1 MAYNAITDAEIAS
14 GKPVCGPTGFGAK
27 VKGNIEYLYSLLGTS
42 IAAGVPNGS
51 FEIDSDSD
59 GVPDSWSQD
68 LYAGGSGGIY
78 TTSPADG
85 AQAIY
90 FTHPGGANNGGGYE
104 TSDYIEC
111 SEYLNYVIGVILW
124 STAAGMKNKVQVQ
137 FYTKAKGANG
147 SAVDL
152 YNSTSNPTTPT
163 VFRFGI
169 KPTADSRYFKLI
181 LVGGYTDTDVAGTT
195 YFDDVVLLSIMPD
208 VTAGDMLIGSA
219 PTERSGK
226 DTSKVKK
233 KEIRVLRSGTYRTSF
248 EIKTSGETASGRIYK
263 NGVAFGTNR
272 TTTSTS
278 YGVFEEDL
286 VFAANDLVQL
296 YCSVTSGYTYYCQHF
311 SVGIAADGENTTYVT
326 D

>member
-1 MAYNAITDAEIAS
+1 MAYSAITAAEIAS
-14 GKPVCGPTGFGAK
+14 GKPVCGPTGFGTK
-27 VKGNIEYLYSLLGTS
+27 VKDNIDYLYSLIGTS
-42 IAAGVPNGS
+42 IASGVPNGS
-51 FEIDSDSD
+51 FEIDSDDD
-59 GVPDSWSQD
+59 GIPDSWSQD

-85 AQAIY
+85 AQSIY
-90 FTHPGGANNGGGYE
+90 FTHPGGASNGGGYE

-137 FYTKAKGANG
+137 FYTKAKAANG
-147 SAVDL
+147 AAVDL
-152 YNSTSNPTTPT
+152 YNSTSNPTTAT

-169 KPTADSRYFKLI
+169 KPTASSRYFKII

-195 YFDDVVLLSIMPD
+195 YFDDVVLLSILPD

-219 PTERSGK
+219 PTERSGTN
-226 DTSKVKK
+226 TSETKK

-248 EIKTSGETASGRIYK
+248 ELKASAETASGRIYK
-263 NGVAFGTNR
+263 NGVAHGTKR
-272 TTTSTS
+272 TTTETS
-278 YGVFEEDL
+278 YVTFEEDL
-286 VFAANDLVQL
+286 VFAANDLVQV
-296 YCSVTSGYTYYCQHF
+296 YYSVTPGHTYYTQHF
-311 SVGIAADGENTTYVT
+311 SLGIAADGENTTYVT